1 LYSTP
6 MKNSDKPW
14 ELRESE
20 FPSEGDIGEQ
30 ARFLL
35 RYAILAPSSHN
46 SQPWEFAVEDE
57 KVLVYADESEWLEV
71 ADADKRELYF
81 SVGCALENLLVA
93 TDHFGLGATVD
104 YLSEDSSK
112 VAEVTL
118 DTDGSSSYPTEL
130 FRAITERRTNHNVYH
145 DRRIEDDVLDSL
157 ERTVEEDG
165 VELLKVMGGEEMEK
179 ITELQTR
186 ADEKQ
191 FDDPA
196 YRKELGRWIGSGAL
210 GANWLMARVGQL
222 AVTHLDLG
230 ESEGEKNSKLLK
242 SAPVIAFVATST
254 DDREA
259 RVKAGQ
265 AFERLFLKATS
276 EGVAVH
282 PMNQILQVPELK
294 DELTKLLSPADTNF
308 QLMFRLGYAPSEDER
323 RPRKSAESVLRAPE
337 Q

>member
-1 LYSTP
+1 

-14 ELRESE
+14 EVRESE
-20 FPSEGDIGEQ
+20 FPTGGDIEEK
-30 ARFLL
+30 AEFLI
-35 RYAILAPSSHN
+35 RYAVLAPSSHN

-57 KVLVYADESEWLEV
+57 EVRVYADESEWLEV

-81 SVGCALENLLVA
+81 SVGCALENLLIVA
-93 TDHFGLGATVD
+93 DRFGLGATVE
-104 YLSEDSSK
+104 YFEDSSK
-112 VAEVTL
+112 VAEVTFGT
-118 DTDGSSSYPTEL
+118 DTPSSYPSKL
-130 FRAITERRTNHNVYH
+130 FQAITERRTNHKVYH
-145 DRRIEDDVLDSL
+145 EEQTEEDVLDSL
-157 ERTVEEDG
+157 ERTFEGDG
-165 VELLKVMGGEEMEK
+165 VELLKVTDGDEKKK

-191 FDDPA
+191 FDDPD

-230 ESEGEKNSKLLK
+230 EAEGDKNSKLLK

-254 DDREA
+254 DDRET

-276 EGVAVH
+276 EDIAVH

-294 DELTKLLSPADTNF
+294 DELTELLSPADTNL
-308 QLMFRLGYAPSEDER
+308 QLMFRLGYAPPEDGR
-323 RPRKSAESVLRAPE
+323 RPRKPVESVLREPE
-337 Q
+337 

>member
-1 LYSTP
+1 V
-6 MKNSDKPW
+6 
-14 ELRESE
+14 RESE
-20 FPSEGDIGEQ
+20 FPSEGDIEEK
-30 ARFLL
+30 AEFLL
-35 RYAILAPSSHN
+35 RYAVLAPSSHN

-57 KVLVYADESEWLEV
+57 KVHVYADESEWLEV

-93 TDHFGLGATVD
+93 VDRFGLGTTVD
-104 YLSEDSSK
+104 YSEGTSK
-112 VAEVTL
+112 VAEVTFGT
-118 DTDGSSSYPTEL
+118 DTASSYPSEL
-130 FRAITERRTNHNVYH
+130 FQAITERRTNHKVYH
-145 DRRIEDDVLDSL
+145 EEQIEEDVLDSL
-157 ERTVEEDG
+157 EQTAEGDG
-165 VELLKVMGGEEMEK
+165 VELLKVTDGEEKEE

-186 ADEKQ
+186 ADKKQ
-191 FDDPA
+191 FDDPD

-230 ESEGEKNSKLLK
+230 ESEGEKNSKLLN

-265 AFERLFLKATS
+265 AFERLFLSATS
-276 EGVAVH
+276 EGIAVH

-294 DELTKLLSPADTNF
+294 EELTNLLSPADTNL
-308 QLMFRLGYAPSEDER
+308 QLMFRLGYAPPEDDR
-323 RPRKSAESVLRAPE
+323 RPRKPVKSVLREPE
-337 Q
+337 

>member
-1 LYSTP
+1 

-14 ELRESE
+14 RVRESE
-20 FPSEGDIGEQ
+20 FPSDDIEEQ
-30 ARFLL
+30 ATFLL

-57 KVLVYADESEWLEV
+57 KVYVYADESEWLEV

-93 TDHFGLGATVD
+93 ADYFGLGATVE
-104 YLSEDSSK
+104 YIEDTSK
-112 VAEVTL
+112 VAEVSLGT
-118 DTDGSSSYPTEL
+118 DTTTSYPSEI
-130 FRAITERRTNHNVYH
+130 FRAITERRTNHKVYH
-145 DRRIEDDVLDSL
+145 DRRIEGDILDIL

-165 VELLKVMGGEEMEK
+165 VELLKITDEDEKEK

-191 FDDPA
+191 FDDPD

-230 ESEGEKNSKLLK
+230 EPEGKKNSKLLK
-242 SAPVIAFVATST
+242 SAPMIAFVATST

-265 AFERLFLKATS
+265 AFERLFLKATG
-276 EGVAVH
+276 EDIAVH

-294 DELTKLLSPADTNF
+294 EKLTDILSPGDTNL
-308 QLMFRLGYAPSEDER
+308 QLMFRLGYAPPEDGR
-323 RPRKSAESVLRAPE
+323 RPRKPVESVLRDSA
-337 Q
+337 

>member
-1 LYSTP
+1 

-14 ELRESE
+14 RVRESE
-20 FPSEGDIGEQ
+20 FPSNGNIEEK
-30 ARFLL
+30 AEFLL
-35 RYAILAPSSHN
+35 RYAVLAPSSHN

-57 KVLVYADESEWLEV
+57 KVHVYADESEWLEV

-93 TDHFGLGATVD
+93 VDRFGLGTTVD
-104 YLSEDSSK
+104 YSEGTSK
-112 VAEVTL
+112 VAEVTFGT
-118 DTDGSSSYPTEL
+118 DTASSYPSEL
-130 FRAITERRTNHNVYH
+130 FQAITERRTNHKVYH
-145 DRRIEDDVLDSL
+145 EEQIEEDVLDSL
-157 ERTVEEDG
+157 EQTAEGDG
-165 VELLKVMGGEEMEK
+165 VELLKVTDGEEKEE

-186 ADEKQ
+186 ADKKQ
-191 FDDPA
+191 FDDPD

-230 ESEGEKNSKLLK
+230 ESEGEKNSKLLN

-265 AFERLFLKATS
+265 AFERLFLSATS
-276 EGVAVH
+276 EGIAVH

-294 DELTKLLSPADTNF
+294 EELTNLLSPADTNL
-308 QLMFRLGYAPSEDER
+308 QLMFRLGYAPPEDDR
-323 RPRKSAESVLRAPE
+323 RPRKPVESVLREPE
-337 Q
+337 